1 MRVAP
6 DVDADG
12 WRIVHITL
20 NDGVGR
26 KGGIMDVALV
36 SVGVDHDVNF
46 GRGIAMDH
54 IVRDAI
60 QGISRSVVLPEVG
73 VKAIIADEAD
83 DGR

>member
-1 MRVAP
+1 
-6 DVDADG
+6 
-12 WRIVHITL
+12 
-20 NDGVGR
+20 
-26 KGGIMDVALV
+26 MDVALV